1 VSKVTAGATGAL
13 GKIKQRDGT
22 AFAGYSSDNLS
33 SMVEKVTAG
42 ATGALGNI
50 SMTDDNG
57 STYGSSNLSGMMAKI
72 TAGATGALG
81 SISMTDDNGS
91 TYDSSDLS
99 GMMAKITAGATGGL
113 AYITSGAHSS
123 SWTIDNATLTTQIK
137 SGGSGALG
145 NIRMSGFDHDNSSSW
160 STYTTAITGIT
171 KKQMGGSIQGKAL
184 SLSVTKSTFA
194 GTGLPG
200 AVNTA
205 NGTPSFMH
213 PRSIT
218 SDGTNLYVAERGD
231 NNMIRQIVISTGVVT
246 TVASASD
253 LYSTVRYPTGIT
265 TDGTN
270 LYVAS
275 NSTEKIIQIVIS
287 TGVISAV
294 AGGASFGSLYG
305 ITTDG
310 TNLYTAQGGSS
321 NKISQIVIS
330 TGVVTVLSTSTVNPS
345 GITTDGTN
353 VYVADRGTPNLIRQ
367 IVISTGVV
375 TTLAGSGS
383 SGSDDGTG
391 TAASFNRPTS
401 ITSDGTNLYLS
412 AEDGAKIRKVVI
424 STGEVSTIACSSG
437 CQTTINKPSGITTDG
452 TNLYLTKDPQ
462 PGLSSYTATDHII
475 IKIE

>member
-1 VSKVTAGATGAL
+1 
-13 GKIKQRDGT
+13 
-22 AFAGYSSDNLS
+22 
-33 SMVEKVTAG
+33 
-42 ATGALGNI
+42 
-50 SMTDDNG
+50 
-57 STYGSSNLSGMMAKI
+57 
-72 TAGATGALG
+72 
-81 SISMTDDNGS
+81 
-91 TYDSSDLS
+91 
-99 GMMAKITAGATGGL
+99 
-113 AYITSGAHSS
+113 
-123 SWTIDNATLTTQIK
+123 
-137 SGGSGALG
+137 
-145 NIRMSGFDHDNSSSW
+145 
-160 STYTTAITGIT
+160 
-171 KKQMGGSIQGKAL
+171 MGGSIQGKAL

-218 SDGTNLYVAERGD
+218 SDGTNLYVAEGGD
-231 NNMIRQIVISTGVVT
+231 NNQNSYMIRQIVISTGVVT

-253 LYSTVRYPTGIT
+253 LYSTVRKPTGIT

-270 LYVAS
+270 LYVSS
-275 NSTEKIIQIVIS
+275 NFTGKIIQIVIS

-310 TNLYTAQGGSS
+310 TNLYTAQGGTS

-353 VYVADRGTPNLIRQ
+353 LYTADRGNPNLIRQ

-383 SGSDDGTG
+383 SGSNDGTG

-401 ITSDGTNLYLS
+401 LTSDGTNLYAS
-412 AEDGAKIRKVVI
+412 SKDGAKIRKVVI

-437 CQTTINKPSGITTDG
+437 CQTTINNPSGITTDG

>member
-1 VSKVTAGATGAL
+1 
-13 GKIKQRDGT
+13 
-22 AFAGYSSDNLS
+22 
-33 SMVEKVTAG
+33 MVEQVTAG

-171 KKQMGGSIQGKAL
+171 QTQMGGSIQGKAL

-194 GTGLPG
+194 GTG
-200 AVNTA
+200 AESSVNTA
-205 NGTPSFMH
+205 DGTPSFKS
-213 PRSIT
+213 P
-218 SDGTNLYVAERGD
+218 YK
-231 NNMIRQIVISTGVVT
+231 
-246 TVASASD
+246 
-253 LYSTVRYPTGIT
+253 IT

-270 LYVAS
+270 LYVS
-275 NSTEKIIQIVIS
+275 NS
-287 TGVISAV
+287 
-294 AGGASFGSLYG
+294 
-305 ITTDG
+305 
-310 TNLYTAQGGSS
+310 
-321 NKISQIVIS
+321 
-330 TGVVTVLSTSTVNPS
+330 
-345 GITTDGTN
+345 
-353 VYVADRGTPNLIRQ
+353 DR
-367 IVISTGVV
+367 
-375 TTLAGSGS
+375 
-383 SGSDDGTG
+383 D
-391 TAASFNRPTS
+391 
-401 ITSDGTNLYLS
+401 
-412 AEDGAKIRKVVI
+412 KIRKVVI
-424 STGEVSTIACSSG
+424 STGVVTSIACSSG
-437 CQTTINKPSGITTDG
+437 CQTTINDPSGITTDG
-452 TNLYLTKDPQ
+452 TNLYL
-462 PGLSSYTATDHII
+462 SSLQDKII